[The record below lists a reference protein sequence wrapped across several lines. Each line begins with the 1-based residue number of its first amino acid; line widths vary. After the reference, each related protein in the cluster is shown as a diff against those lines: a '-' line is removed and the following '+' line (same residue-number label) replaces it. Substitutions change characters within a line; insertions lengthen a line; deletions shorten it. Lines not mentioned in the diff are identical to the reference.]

1 MEISNHYLQTH
12 NFKTKGNKMP
22 KPGKLETHQQL
33 RARINASKEA
43 SKIVSKPS
51 KIERV
56 QVPVELVE
64 VPVEV
69 KIDTPAVIVEEVLE
83 TVQEELPLENEL
95 KPELKPLSKK
105 TKNA

>member
-1 MEISNHYLQTH
+1 
-12 NFKTKGNKMP
+12 MP

-56 QVPVELVE
+56 QIPVELVK

-69 KIDTPAVIVEEVLE
+69 KIEAPIEVVTEVFEPTQEEVQVEE
-83 TVQEELPLENEL
+83 PIID
-95 KPELKPLSKK
+95 LKPLSKK